1 MKKVVELA
9 PTVKSHK
16 TNLARLEVA
25 QKAQFEKQKEEMM
38 GVWPVAGGIM
48 KWHHIQRCIRRYT
61 EDVW

>member
-1 MKKVVELA
+1 MVDMKKVVELA

-38 GVWPVAGGIM
+38 GMWLIAGIL
-48 KWHHIQRCIRRYT
+48 KSHHI
-61 EDVW
+61 

>member
-9 PTVKSHK
+9 PTVRVHK

-38 GVWPVAGGIM
+38 GAHRTVISAAGGPP
-48 KWHHIQRCIRRYT
+48 R
-61 EDVW
+61 